1 MRLTRIALSTLVAVT
16 AAVTLSGCGVDG
28 AIADY
33 DPVSVW
39 EEPYSGLDVAPIA
52 ELTTLNAVTVTCHV
66 PPGPDDVTGY
76 YKVTFDG
83 GSGYIADDTGIL
95 TDEGTAMRT
104 DSVPEC

>member
-1 MRLTRIALSTLVAVT
+1 MRLTRTVLPTL
-16 AAVTLSGCGVDG
+16 AAVAAAMTLSGCGVDG

-33 DPVSVW
+33 GTVSVW
-39 EEPYSGLDVAPIA
+39 EEPDSGLDVTPIA

-66 PPGPDDVTGY
+66 SPGPDEMTGY

-83 GSGYIADDTGIL
+83 GSGYIDDSTAIL